1 IFIYSTIWIIF
12 NLYAVNIL
20 LKYTHL
26 IN

>member
-1 IFIYSTIWIIF
+1 YSTIWIIF

>member
-1 IFIYSTIWIIF
+1 WIIF

>member
-1 IFIYSTIWIIF
+1 STIWIIF